1 MLDEAENLF
10 TVTDLKQYMYC
21 PRIFYYHACLPQI
34 RPVTYNIHAGINAH
48 EVEEQ
53 RAKRRSLRMYGE
65 IDGERSFDVAV
76 QAPTLGLSGHIDEV
90 VDTGAELIP
99 VDYKLASQAAFH
111 FKVQLAAYALLLEA
125 TQIVIVRRGFLYLI
139 PLRRAEEVRI
149 TPRLRRIVR
158 EALEAMHL
166 IQETEYM
173 PGPTEWRRRCS
184 DCEFRR
190 FCNDV

>member
-1 MLDEAENLF
+1 MLDDTEALF

-34 RPVTYNIHAGINAH
+34 RPVTYNIRAGIEAH
-48 EVEEQ
+48 EVEEE

-65 IDGERSFDVAV
+65 IDGERIFNLAV

-90 VDTGAELIP
+90 VDTGIELIP
-99 VDYKLASQAAFH
+99 VDYKLANKAAYQY
-111 FKVQLAAYALLLEA
+111 KMQLAAYALLLEE
-125 TQIVIVRRGFLYLI
+125 TQTVIVRRGFLYLI
-139 PLRRAEEVRI
+139 PVRRAEEVRI
-149 TPRLRRIVR
+149 TPGLRHGVR
-158 EALEAMHL
+158 EALKAMWR
-166 IQETEYM
+166 IQATEEM
-173 PGPTEWRRRCS
+173 PGPTGWRQRCI